1 MNFLSSKKITTLF
14 SKGAFSLL
22 STTFVS
28 SFVLLSFLPQHF
40 SFVASQ
46 QKSYFQSSL
55 VFSRFA
61 ANLDRF
67 TSIFDT
73 IKNVAKNVTKATL
86 NVVGKVL
93 DTVVPGTTTSIK
105 KATTTT
111 ATTFQ
116 KVIALGSVGGGMALI
131 ALLFFFI
138 L

>member
-14 SKGAFSLL
+14 SKGALSLL

-40 SFVASQ
+40 SFVVS

-55 VFSRFA
+55 VFPQ
-61 ANLDRF
+61 L
-67 TSIFDT
+67 TSGIFDT
-73 IKNVAKNVTKATL
+73 LVSSVKSVAKNVLQTAQKVIQ
-86 NVVGKVL
+86 NVTSIP
-93 DTVVPGTTTSIK
+93 DSIK

-111 ATTFQ
+111 ATTSQ
-116 KVIALGSVGGGMALI
+116 KVIAIGSVGGGMALI